1 MGIYELI
8 VIDDQLRDM
17 IHNEKSEMEME
28 AFVRQQTLSLRQD
41 GIRLILEGKTSL
53 DEVLRVSREDKH

>member
-17 IHNEKSEMEME
+17 IHNAESEMNME
-28 AFVRQQTLSLRQD
+28 NYVRQKSLSLRQD
-41 GIRLILEGKTSL
+41 GIRLVLEGTTSL
-53 DEVLRVSREDKH
+53 EEVLRVSREDKN